1 MHVLPPTTVV
11 VTDRLSDRLS
21 GGLSDGLSGGLSD
34 GLSGGLSDGLSG
46 GLSDGLSDGLTSLHG
61 GAVVVV
67 TEAVDNEP
75 DAAHTVGLVPGK
87 EEAEVL
93 AVAVAV
99 EGEEA
104 AATVY

>member
-21 GGLSDGLSGGLSD
+21 GGLSDGLSG
-34 GLSGGLSDGLSG
+34 
-46 GLSDGLSDGLTSLHG
+46 GLSDGLTSLHG

>member
-34 GLSGGLSDGLSG
+34 GLSGGLSDGLS
-46 GLSDGLSDGLTSLHG
+46 DGLTSLHC